1 MEETHEEWTP
11 YQKMEAG
18 ILKDISHD
26 TDTILD
32 KMEDMNMGDSFDSGM
47 LAGLLGNRGV
57 DPAIVAMLNDRCRD
71 GNWGWGDGGM
81 LTLLFLIILLGGR
94 GGFGFGGY
102 GDAGVAGVDRT
113 VVNEANFG
121 QLLDAINGNRNSAER
136 LAQTLNCDVQ
146 TINNAICGV
155 DKQLAISRGDFINA
169 IQSCCCNIR
178 TEILQ
183 SQNAIQSQLA
193 KCCCDTNLNIERTG
207 NMLQRQMDQCCCD
220 LKTGQQEN
228 RFLIQTTDAATR
240 QFIQQAFCDQ
250 NAYLAQQF
258 CDIKTRE
265 DQREIQSLRDKLE
278 QARTEAQTAV
288 LLSAVNGTK
297 CFNGRY
303 DTTTST
309 ICGSVGARNCCC
321 NRSTT
326 ATPATTENP
335 TTEAVLK
342 AEPAPVKS
350 KAKAKAE

>member
-1 MEETHEEWTP
+1 MDETHEEWTP

-32 KMEDMNMGDSFDSGM
+32 KMEEKDMGGFDSGM
-47 LAGLLGNRGV
+47 LTGLMANKGI
-57 DPAIVAMLNDRCRD
+57 DPGIVALMNDRCRD
-71 GNWGWGDGGM
+71 GMWGNDGGM

-94 GGFGFGGY
+94 GGFGY
-102 GDAGVAGVDRT
+102 GANFDAAGVAGVDRT

-155 DKQLAISRGDFINA
+155 DKQLAINHGDFINA
-169 IQSCCCNIR
+169 IQSCCCNVR
-178 TEILQ
+178 TDIMQ
-183 SQNAIQSQLA
+183 SQNALQSQLA

-220 LKTGQQEN
+220 LKTGLQEN
-228 RFLIQTTDAATR
+228 RFLIQTTNDATR
-240 QFIQQAFCDQ
+240 QYLDNKIDALSLQVERGFC
-250 NAYLAQQF
+250 AQE
-258 CDIKTRE
+258 TRE
-265 DQREIQSLRDKLE
+265 LQNRIHALE
-278 QARTEAQTAV
+278 DLNTQLRTEAQTAV
-288 LLSAVNGTK
+288 LLNAVNGTK

-321 NRSTT
+321 NRIGTT
-326 ATPATTENP
+326 PTPATTETP
-335 TTEAVLK
+335 TLEA
-342 AEPAPVKS
+342 ETAPVKS

>member
-1 MEETHEEWTP
+1 MDETHEEWTP

-32 KMEDMNMGDSFDSGM
+32 KMEEKDMGGFDSGM
-47 LAGLLGNRGV
+47 LTGLMANKGV
-57 DPAIVAMLNDRCRD
+57 DPGIVALMNDRCRD

-94 GGFGFGGY
+94 GGFGY
-102 GDAGVAGVDRT
+102 GANFDAAGVAGVDRT

-146 TINNAICGV
+146 AINNAICGV
-155 DKQLAISRGDFINA
+155 DKQLAINHGDFINA
-169 IQSCCCNIR
+169 IQSCCCNVR

-183 SQNAIQSQLA
+183 SQNALQAQMA

-207 NMLQRQMDQCCCD
+207 SMLQRQMDQCCCD
-220 LKTGQQEN
+220 LRTGLQEN

-240 QFIQQAFCDQ
+240 QHFDERLNALSLQVSQGFCDLEKRELQ
-250 NAYLAQQF
+250 ERIHAL
-258 CDIKTRE
+258 E
-265 DQREIQSLRDKLE
+265 DQRDTL
-278 QARTEAQTAV
+278 RTEAQSAV
-288 LLSAVNGTK
+288 LLNAINGTK

-321 NRSTT
+321 NRIGTT
-326 ATPATTENP
+326 ATPATTETP

-350 KAKAKAE
+350 KKAKSE